1 MPDVKCTV
9 ANCGFWT
16 EGNNCNASSIQ
27 IEVDAH
33 ASANVNEEFAGEIG
47 ADHQD
52 EASNSRSTCCQ
63 TFVPKR

>member
-33 ASANVNEEFAGEIG
+33 AAANVREEFAEELG
-47 ADHQD
+47 AEHQD
-52 EASNSRSTCCQ
+52 EASNSRSTCCH
-63 TFVPKR
+63 TFVQSR